1 MHIAYFDA
9 FSGASGD
16 MILGALLDAG
26 LPQQELENGLEAL
39 NLPGW
44 SLETRREARGAI
56 TGTRLVVHEE
66 NPQPH
71 RHYRDLKSLLER
83 SRLPETVKETS
94 LRILQRLAEA
104 EARVHGMDP
113 EEVHFHEVGALDTLV
128 DVVGA
133 VLGLELLGIRHAA
146 CSPLP
151 LGHGFVECSHGR
163 LPLPAPATVALLG
176 GVPVRSGGASRELVT
191 PTGAAILTTVCR
203 TFGPMPSMI
212 LEKVGY
218 GVGSH
223 PEANPPNVLRLLVG
237 ERKAELPS
245 RPLLVLET
253 HIDDMNPEFYDH
265 LLEGCLRDG
274 ALDVSLIPM
283 HMKKNRPAVLVRV
296 LAEPEKKDAILR
308 RIFSDSSTL
317 GVRWYAVERAE
328 LPRRTFQVPTP
339 WGSVT
344 VKEAHAPDGSS
355 RIQPEYDDC
364 KRAAREHNVSI
375 LHVYEEAKR
384 LARGMSDK

>member
-1 MHIAYFDA
+1 MRIAYFDA

-16 MILGALLDAG
+16 MILGALLDVG
-26 LPQQELENGLEAL
+26 LPQEELESGLKAL

-56 TGTRLVVHEE
+56 TGTRLVVREE
-66 NPQPH
+66 SRQPH

-83 SRLPETVKETS
+83 SRLPETVRETS
-94 LRILQRLAEA
+94 LGILRRLAEA

-113 EEVHFHEVGALDTLV
+113 EEVHFHEVGALDTVV
-128 DVVGA
+128 DIVGA
-133 VLGLELLGIRHAA
+133 VLGLELLGIGHAA

-151 LGHGFVECSHGR
+151 LGRGFVECSHGR
-163 LPLPAPATVALLG
+163 LPLPAPATVALLE
-176 GVPVRSGGASRELVT
+176 GVPIRSGDASRELVT

-203 TFGPMPSMI
+203 AFGPIPPMT
-212 LEKVGY
+212 LEKAGY

-223 PEANPPNVLRLLVG
+223 PEENPPNVLRLMVG
-237 ERKAELPS
+237 EMQAELPS

-296 LAEPEKKDAILR
+296 LAEPERKDQLLR
-308 RIFSDSSTL
+308 RIFSDTSTL

-328 LPRRTFQVPTP
+328 LPRRTFRVTTP
-339 WGSVT
+339 WGPVT
-344 VKEAHAPDGSS
+344 VKEAHAPDGSI

-364 KRAAREHNVSI
+364 KRAAREHHVSI
-375 LHVYEEAKR
+375 VVVYEEAKR
-384 LARGMSDK
+384 LARMSDG